1 METNYVILLDYSSGE
16 IIKIRLTDEEIQK
29 SESYED
35 FEMFLSTIESKYNF
49 RLKDCYWMSV
59 EYLKEVTFKK
69 YTICQYK
76 RFSYIC
82 AVPAME

>member
-16 IIKIRLTDEEIQK
+16 IIKVRLTDEEIQK

-49 RLKDCYWMSV
+49 RLKDCYWM
-59 EYLKEVTFKK
+59 
-69 YTICQYK
+69 
-76 RFSYIC
+76 
-82 AVPAME
+82 

>member
-16 IIKIRLTDEEIQK
+16 IIKIRLSDEEIQK

-49 RLKDCYWMSV
+49 RLKDSYWMSV
-59 EYLKEVTFKK
+59 EYLKE
-69 YTICQYK
+69 
-76 RFSYIC
+76 RSYI
-82 AVPAME
+82 

>member
-16 IIKIRLTDEEIQK
+16 IIKVRLTDEEIQK

-49 RLKDCYWMSV
+49 RFKDCFWMSV
-59 EYLKEVTFKK
+59 EYL
-69 YTICQYK
+69 
-76 RFSYIC
+76 
-82 AVPAME
+82 

>member
-16 IIKIRLTDEEIQK
+16 IIKIRLSDKEIQK

-59 EYLKEVTFKK
+59 EYLKE
-69 YTICQYK
+69 
-76 RFSYIC
+76 RSYI
-82 AVPAME
+82 

>member
-16 IIKIRLTDEEIQK
+16 IIKIRLSDEEIQK

-49 RLKDCYWMSV
+49 RIKDSYWMSV
-59 EYLKEVTFKK
+59 EYLKE
-69 YTICQYK
+69 
-76 RFSYIC
+76 RSYI
-82 AVPAME
+82 

>member
-1 METNYVILLDYSSGE
+1 MFRLFKGLKSVYKIMETNYVILLDYSSGE
-16 IIKIRLTDEEIQK
+16 IIKIRLSDEEMQK

-59 EYLKEVTFKK
+59 EYLKE
-69 YTICQYK
+69 
-76 RFSYIC
+76 RSYI
-82 AVPAME
+82 